1 MATIEEY
8 VSHLPN
14 DVLEEIDKW
23 RNSIRSTEP
32 VTFAMI
38 DELDPSLLA
47 VGPVRDALL
56 AYTFAPE
63 GYEYDPNPNPETPL
77 DFKEFPPNVPLSR
90 VSRTVT
96 FLATFTV
103 EGGEPS
109 DHAKALLGY
118 IHWNLRM
125 NSQALDYLEDVDKP
139 TRLAELVASAI
150 AMGIPGHFTLTP

>member
-8 VSHLPN
+8 VSNLPN

-23 RNSIRSTEP
+23 RNAIRSTEP

-47 VGPVRDALL
+47 VGAVRDALL

-63 GYEYDPNPNPETPL
+63 EYEYDIRPEATL
-77 DFKEFPPNVPLSR
+77 DFKAFPPDVPLSR
-90 VSRTVT
+90 VSRTAT
-96 FLATFTV
+96 LLATFTV

-118 IHWNLRM
+118 IHWSLNM
-125 NSQALDYLEDVDKP
+125 NDQALDYLEQIDKP
-139 TRLAELVASAI
+139 TRLAELVATAI
-150 AMGIPGHFTLTP
+150 AMGIPGHFKLAP

>member
-1 MATIEEY
+1 MITEY
-8 VSHLPN
+8 VSNLPN
-14 DVLEEIDKW
+14 SVLEEIDKW
-23 RNSIRSTEP
+23 RHAIRGDEP

-38 DELDPSLLA
+38 DELDTSLLS

-56 AYTFAPE
+56 AYTFAPDD
-63 GYEYDPNPNPETPL
+63 YTYDPSPEATL
-77 DFKEFPPNVPLSR
+77 NLREFPPNVPLSR

-103 EGGEPS
+103 DGGEHS

-125 NSQALDYLEDVDKP
+125 NSQALDYLEQIDNP
-139 TRLAELVASAI
+139 TRLAELVATAI
-150 AMGIPGHFTLTP
+150 AMGVPGHFKLTP

>member
-8 VSHLPN
+8 VSNLPN
-14 DVLEEIDKW
+14 EVLEEIDKW
-23 RNSIRSTEP
+23 RHSIRSTEP

-47 VGPVRDALL
+47 VGAVRDALL
-56 AYTFAPE
+56 AYTFAPDD
-63 GYEYDPNPNPETPL
+63 YEYDLNPETPL
-77 DFKEFPPNVPLSR
+77 DFKAFPPNVPLSR

-103 EGGEPS
+103 DGGEPS

-118 IHWNLRM
+118 IHWSLKM
-125 NSQALDYLEDVDKP
+125 DSQAIDYLEQVDKP
-139 TRLAELVASAI
+139 TRLAELVATAI
-150 AMGIPGHFTLTP
+150 ALGLPGHFRLAP